1 MCLATDSIIHYVE
14 KLRNEDFPDIY
25 WKEIELSKPKNEDYD
40 IGEGMNLIFTL
51 PSYNL
56 AYPNVQYESDSLK
69 QKPTLMTVSDSYFW
83 GMFGNGIITR
93 SFSTTHFWY
102 YNKEIFGINGAPVLN
117 VADINLSDEINKH
130 DVIMLMA
137 TEANLADFGWGFID
151 NVYELLKFQ
160 ANIKK

>member
-1 MCLATDSIIHYVE
+1 
-14 KLRNEDFPDIY
+14 
-25 WKEIELSKPKNEDYD
+25 
-40 IGEGMNLIFTL
+40 
-51 PSYNL
+51 
-56 AYPNVQYESDSLK
+56 
-69 QKPTLMTVSDSYFW
+69 
-83 GMFGNGIITR
+83 
-93 SFSTTHFWY
+93 
-102 YNKEIFGINGAPVLN
+102 LN